1 MLSETTAEMTMGQW
15 EQFEAEI
22 WKERGR
28 AEKQIYFVRWDGEN
42 TQENICETAM
52 ETEFRAP
59 KCRKKP
65 NTMNISESLPLKK
78 TITITCLYK
87 NA

>member
-28 AEKQIYFVRWDGEN
+28 AERQIYFVRWDGEN

-52 ETEFRAP
+52 ETIP
-59 KCRKKP
+59 HLLCPIKVNS
-65 NTMNISESLPLKK
+65 NTTELIMHIPIIAS
-78 TITITCLYK
+78 
-87 NA
+87 